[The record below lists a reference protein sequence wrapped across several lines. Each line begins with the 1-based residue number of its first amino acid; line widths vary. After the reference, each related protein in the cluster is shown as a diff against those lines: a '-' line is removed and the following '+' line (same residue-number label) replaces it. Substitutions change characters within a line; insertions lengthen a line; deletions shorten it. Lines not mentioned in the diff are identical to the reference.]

1 MEEPQF
7 IRSIQFRRPGTR
19 QNMGRPSFV
28 EPGFSS
34 NTNVRD
40 SEMAKR
46 VKIGDEI
53 QVLMSEGAAPISR

>member
-1 MEEPQF
+1 M
-7 IRSIQFRRPGTR
+7 SW
-19 QNMGRPSFV
+19 PSFV

-46 VKIGDEI
+46 VKIGDVI
-53 QVLMSEGAAPISR
+53 QVLAFEGAAPFPGEFEIRCPEIES